1 MKQFTTHGATHY
13 QRKACVKDAMQ
24 QQAPPTVISFVGN
37 EADFKRDL
45 ENLEEWLEE
54 APAWS
59 AEKYHYLHLVAMIS
73 ENEAIPDNIRQEAC
87 FLLCK
92 HSDAAKA
99 IGKFYGVDAAEELK
113 KAFG

>member
-24 QQAPPTVISFVGN
+24 QQAPPNVISFVGN
-37 EADFKRDL
+37 EADFKKDL
-45 ENLEEWLEE
+45 ENLEEWLEK

-59 AEKYHYLHLVAMIS
+59 AEKYHYLHLVAMLT
-73 ENEAIPDNIRQEAC
+73 ENEAIPDSVRHHAC
-87 FLLCK
+87 YILCK